1 MCWVVWRDASWCQ
14 GSDCHRASLTVAV
27 IEPCDDNRILVRQ
40 AGIRD
45 PPSPHEPGLISQ
57 RLRFDDGAR
66 TDVSRAAVSR
76 SIAGL

>member
-1 MCWVVWRDASWCQ
+1 VLKFIGVKCQ
-14 GSDCHRASLTVAV
+14 TVIGPRLAV
-27 IEPCDDNRILVRQ
+27 IEPCDDNRILVLRP
-40 AGIRD
+40 GVCD
-45 PPSPHEPGLISQ
+45 PPSPHEPGPISQ